1 MADSVVKGVA
11 GFSVRAFEGDAKTL
25 LAFDMPQELSTN
37 LAGFTIAVEPPG
49 QPAYFI
55 ENNLRYA
62 TPGEHAQDPAQPANS
77 SVNAP
82 LHKFRW
88 VHVPGAVTGAD
99 PTFGTYAYTVTP
111 RFADGAKK
119 LLPLD
124 PGAGVT
130 SHVSVAPFSTGKLH
144 AAFTRGYVQSQ
155 AYVNRFG
162 PKPRFRP
169 AGKDL
174 LFDTSAQAG
183 IDPAGRPFTFAEE
196 YDWLGATARRRIL
209 DLLEEVRDNPALHL
223 DMLAYDLDEPDVCGI
238 LLGLAAQGRIRVVVD
253 DSRLHSAAPGEPPES
268 EDVFEAEIR
277 AGRRGHARG
286 DPARPFRPLRARQD
300 PDRVRRRRPD
310 QGAHGIDELLGDRP
324 LRECEPRARVRGLGH
339 PGRYQGLFDEIWA
352 DQANRAAFATTA
364 LSTVGAVSAPGT
376 CPPTDISFAPHD
388 KATALKILGDIG
400 VRISAEATRP
410 LGGGACSSR

>member
-1 MADSVVKGVA
+1 MADSVVKGAA

-88 VHVPGAVTGAD
+88 VHVPGAATGAD

-238 LLGLAAQGRIRVVVD
+238 LLGLAAQGRIRVVSTTHASIPRLPASLRSPRTSS
-253 DSRLHSAAPGEPPES
+253 SRNSS
-268 EDVFEAEIR
+268 
-277 AGRRGHARG
+277 
-286 DPARPFRPLRARQD
+286 RP
-300 PDRVRRRRPD
+300 
-310 QGAHGIDELLGDRP
+310 
-324 LRECEPRARVRGLGH
+324 PRARTR
-339 PGRYQGLFDEIWA
+339 RSCA
-352 DQANRAAFATTA
+352 
-364 LSTVGAVSAPGT
+364 AVSA
-376 CPPTDISFAPHD
+376 
-388 KATALKILGDIG
+388 
-400 VRISAEATRP
+400 ATRTTR
-410 LGGGACSSR
+410 S

>member
-1 MADSVVKGVA
+1 MTDSVVKGAA

-25 LAFDMPQELSTN
+25 LAFDMPQELATN

-62 TPGEHAQDPAQPANS
+62 TPGEHSQDPAQPANS

-88 VHVPGAVTGAD
+88 VHVPGAATGAD

-183 IDPAGRPFTFAEE
+183 IDPAG
-196 YDWLGATARRRIL
+196 
-209 DLLEEVRDNPALHL
+209 PALNR
-223 DMLAYDLDEPDVCGI
+223 ARG
-238 LLGLAAQGRIRVVVD
+238 
-253 DSRLHSAAPGEPPES
+253 
-268 EDVFEAEIR
+268 
-277 AGRRGHARG
+277 AGRREGSRSRAAPPPRPRPPSVAWLDAFAQAGDRDHELFPLRG
-286 DPARPFRPLRARQD
+286 DLGPDLLLGALVIRHGCLRVPPACDAPLRAR
-300 PDRVRRRRPD
+300 
-310 QGAHGIDELLGDRP
+310 
-324 LRECEPRARVRGLGH
+324 PRA
-339 PGRYQGLFDEIWA
+339 
-352 DQANRAAFATTA
+352 
-364 LSTVGAVSAPGT
+364 
-376 CPPTDISFAPHD
+376 
-388 KATALKILGDIG
+388 
-400 VRISAEATRP
+400 
-410 LGGGACSSR
+410 